1 MVSFRVVKILDVVS
15 QTGALPV
22 ATYIE
27 KIVEFAELYSRQH
40 VIIAT
45 PIRPASNTCRTKGF
59 NANGSDKMRVEA
71 TKRIADLVEKEIR
84 DPSELRLMY
93 LLTSRLQMRSSDVLD
108 LEDTSDGVQAS
119 LSYARRVC
127 PEMKSMT
134 RI

>member
-1 MVSFRVVKILDVVS
+1 
-15 QTGALPV
+15 
-22 ATYIE
+22 
-27 KIVEFAELYSRQH
+27 
-40 VIIAT
+40 
-45 PIRPASNTCRTKGF
+45 
-59 NANGSDKMRVEA
+59 MRVEA